1 MTRRV
6 VEPAT
11 NKFPEV
17 GDELTS
23 SEPDTRGVLERIRHQ
38 SSSLSE
44 ALSKVA
50 DQVLDDP
57 DRAARAT
64 IMDLAE
70 RSGTSPGTITRFCRH
85 LGYDGYAAL
94 RVALATESGR
104 AAATQAES
112 NWDVNIGREISHD
125 DSLTEVL
132 KQIIAVDVAML
143 RNTAQTLDL
152 NEVQRVAEAVIAA
165 NRVDVYG
172 IGNSS
177 FVARELHTGFYRTG
191 VTTWLW
197 TEVHDALASAALL
210 GRQDVAIAVSHSGAV
225 SETIEMLTEAD
236 SRGALTVAITS
247 YSDSPITEVA
257 DVVLTSATRG
267 TGFRADLLAARHAQL
282 LVADLVYIAVA
293 QRRFPQTVEA
303 FESRARAV
311 VGHRP
316 QPLTHDEI

>member
-1 MTRRV
+1 MEGT
-6 VEPAT
+6 
-11 NKFPEV
+11 
-17 GDELTS
+17 TS
-23 SEPDTRGVLERIRHQ
+23 QSEPDTRGVLERIRQQ
-38 SSSLSE
+38 SSRLSE

-50 DQVLDDP
+50 QQVLADP

-64 IMDLAE
+64 IMDLAD

-85 LGYDGYAAL
+85 LGYDGYADL

-104 AAATQAES
+104 AAASQSES
-112 NWDVNIGREISHD
+112 NWDVNIGREISPN
-125 DSLTEVL
+125 DSLDDVL

-143 RNTAQTLDL
+143 RDTAQTLDL
-152 NEVQRVAEAVIAA
+152 GEVEHVAEAVNTAK
-165 NRVDVYG
+165 RVDVYG
-172 IGNSS
+172 IGNSA

-197 TEVHDALASAALL
+197 TEVHEALASAALL
-210 GRQDVAIAVSHSGAV
+210 SKGDVAIAVSHSGTT
-225 SETIEMLTEAD
+225 SETIEMLTEAG

-247 YSDSPITEVA
+247 YPDSPITEVA
-257 DVVLTSATRG
+257 DVVLTSAVRR

-282 LVADLVYIAVA
+282 LVVDLIYIAVA

-303 FESRARAV
+303 FASRARAV

-316 QPLTHDEI
+316 QPRPLDPS